1 MLVLFSWFSFSGALS
16 RVSIRVLQ
24 KIDLAYWN
32 YQSPIIVTMAE
43 ACPICCET
51 FNRSDKAPVCCEQG
65 DCEWT
70 ACKTCTRQYLLGTTQ
85 DPHCMN
91 CRKTWSQEFLVTN
104 LNHSWMSK
112 DYREHRKKLLLDREM
127 SKVPE
132 AMEAAQ
138 RTRRCRDEELAIAE
152 LRDQILVIEQ
162 QKRAL
167 QQQQDVHYRQCRRIR
182 QGKDGADPERR
193 KFIMACPNTDCRGYL
208 STAYKCE
215 ICKLHT
221 CKDCLEII
229 GYNKDEPH
237 VCNTDSVASAA
248 MIRKD
253 THPCPTCG
261 ERIYKI
267 SGCDQMWCPH
277 CSTAFSWKTGKI
289 DTGHVH
295 NPHFYQAQRARNN
308 GEAPRNPGDVL
319 CGGLMHWSTFRR
331 LILNRIEDPKLCS
344 LLTHL
349 HQAVGHLTYAMLDEA
364 RRKVRELAGTEDL
377 RVQYI
382 LGELSKDELAKVV
395 ARNDRQRTKWTEFL
409 HLYELLSVVGIETFQ
424 NISASAQINGLVV
437 GQPHEIQEHIQQYH
451 TVRTMC
457 NEQFQR
463 LSVAYSMS
471 VPQWDESWTL
481 RKQKFTA
488 KALRDAT
495 SPTDAT
501 LPTDATPETNIV
513 VKRARKSRRSGEAPH
528 KEAAQPTH

>member
-1 MLVLFSWFSFSGALS
+1 
-16 RVSIRVLQ
+16 
-24 KIDLAYWN
+24 
-32 YQSPIIVTMAE
+32 MAE

-70 ACKTCTRQYLLGTTQ
+70 ACKACTRQYLLGTTQ

-91 CRKTWSQEFLVTN
+91 CRKTWSQEYLVTN

-112 DYREHRKKLLLDREM
+112 DYREHRKQLLLDREM

-138 RTRRCRDEELAIAE
+138 RVRRCRDEERAIAE
-152 LRDQILVIEQ
+152 LRDQILALEQ

-167 QQQQDVHYRQCRRIR
+167 QEQQEVHYRRCRRIR

-193 KFIMACPNTDCRGYL
+193 KFIMACPNPDCRGYL

-237 VCNTDSVASAA
+237 ECNPDSVASAA

-277 CSTAFSWKTGKI
+277 CSTAFSWKTGQI

-319 CGGLMHWSTFRR
+319 CGGLVHYSTFRR
-331 LILNRIEDPKLCS
+331 LILNRIEDPQLRS
-344 LLTHL
+344 LLSDL
-349 HQAVGHLTYAMLDEA
+349 HQSVAHLTHAMLDEA
-364 RRKVRELAGTEDL
+364 RRKVRELAGTEPL

-382 LGELSKDELAKVV
+382 LGELSKDELAKVI
-395 ARNDRQRTKWTEFL
+395 ARNDRLRTKWTEFL

-424 NISASAQINGLVV
+424 NVSACAQINGRFTEAGLTA
-437 GQPHEIQEHIQQYH
+437 IQEQVQQYH
-451 TVRTMC
+451 AVRTMC

-488 KALRDAT
+488 KALREAAT
-495 SPTDAT
+495 PIE
-501 LPTDATPETNIV
+501 ATPETNLV
-513 VKRARKSRRSGEAPH
+513 VKRARKSRRGGETPP
-528 KEAAQPTH
+528 KEAAQPAH